1 MSHLSTRGGSFK
13 SPKDSSTS
21 TIGST
26 LMGER
31 PSFFTARYGRRRST
45 STERPCRRSCDDHRS
60 LHPDSGGDRH
70 HRHADKEGVM
80 KVGDRVTFAKL
91 RRAGFSQ
98 CPVKTIGFT
107 YWFNGDIWLKLVD
120 NIIVSIFSE

>member
-1 MSHLSTRGGSFK
+1 
-13 SPKDSSTS
+13 
-21 TIGST
+21 
-26 LMGER
+26 
-31 PSFFTARYGRRRST
+31 
-45 STERPCRRSCDDHRS
+45 
-60 LHPDSGGDRH
+60 
-70 HRHADKEGVM
+70 M